1 MPTSATTPARPTS
14 RTAAP
19 IATRA
24 QARNAGGTPSSTAT
38 LMNRNGMPHSA
49 ETAAKAPQARAL
61 MRSSMAHRAGR
72 TAAAAAKAAA
82 VAHRSEYLHPHGP
95 DHLPH
100 RAGDLGPVH
109 RRPRA
114 PGPARPGPDEFVDD
128 DGHRHR
134 RLLGG
139 GPGHVRDLRRLVW
152 RRHPGL
158 RAGRHAVRLPPPPPA
173 RRLADRPGARRPA
186 PALVSA
192 PRARRRAA
200 PTPPPRSS
208 GG

>member
-1 MPTSATTPARPTS
+1 M
-14 RTAAP
+14 
-19 IATRA
+19 ATRA

-38 LMNRNGMPHSA
+38 LMNRYGIPHSA

-61 MRSSMAHRAGR
+61 MPPSMAHHAARL
-72 TAAAAAKAAA
+72 AAAAAGAAA
-82 VAHRSEYLHPHGP
+82 GVPATEYRHPHGP

-100 RAGDLGPVH
+100 RAGDLGPDH
-109 RRPRA
+109 RSARA
-114 PGPARPGPDEFVDD
+114 PGAARPGPDEPVDD
-128 DGHRHR
+128 HGHRHR

-139 GPGHVRDLRRLVW
+139 GPDHVRNLRRLVW

-173 RRLADRPGARRPA
+173 RRLAHRPGARRPA

-192 PRARRRAA
+192 TPPRAYSAASFQRRMTR
-200 PTPPPRSS
+200 TSRSK
-208 GG
+208 